1 MLRIV
6 GFFFKSSWNKIVVAS
21 IASAVSAG
29 LNIFNIKLLNDL
41 IRHADQNPFIILGQ
55 IVGLVTVSGLI
66 TYFVGKDI
74 TRHFEIKIADY
85 RRELA
90 NRVVKT
96 DFSKT
101 EKKLDRL
108 VAVLLFEISTI
119 GGFGKLIPQAFVAIF
134 QLAAVLFYLATIS
147 WQLTLLVLVIL
158 VVVTIINVI
167 TLPIFKAIENEL
179 SKTRFRLHFALGR
192 MERGFKDLIM
202 NRKHSTFYASH
213 SIDKPSREAS
223 MLSFKLYVV
232 RTKIDT
238 VVNALV
244 IVGFGAAL
252 IFTIYYLKIE
262 QTDLIRYL
270 TFFLF
275 IIPSMAMIANFFK
288 QVKNVE
294 NALIQIQAFDV
305 DIKSATMSVDEQIPF
320 EPGSRK
326 SIISLEDVT
335 FFYGENDVNFK
346 LGPITL
352 DIIENEVLIINGGNG
367 SGKSTLLKLFTGLY
381 APKTGR
387 LLFQG
392 APITENNANSFRSYF
407 ASYFTDT
414 PVFDDLR
421 YIQTEMVQD
430 KGQELIEML
439 ELQGKVSFDE
449 NDGISDTKMS
459 HGQKGRLS
467 LLRSLLEDK
476 MIYFFDEWAANQDP
490 HFKRKFYK
498 EIIPELKNAGKTVI
512 LISHDDQYFDSGDRI
527 LTLENGSAKT
537 KQG

>member
-6 GFFFKSSWNKIVVAS
+6 GFFFKSSWHKIIVAS

-29 LNIFNIKLLNDL
+29 LNILNIKLLNDL
-41 IRHADQNPFIILGQ
+41 IRNTGSDPFVILGQ
-55 IVGLVTVSGLI
+55 IVLLVTASALI

-74 TRHFEIKIADY
+74 TKHFEIKIADY

-90 NRVVKT
+90 NRVVRT
-96 DFSKT
+96 DFNKT

-119 GGFGKLIPQAFVAIF
+119 GGFGKLIPQAFMALF
-134 QLAAVLFYLATIS
+134 QLVAVLFYLATIS
-147 WQLTLLVLVIL
+147 WQLTLLVLAIL
-158 VVVTIINVI
+158 VVVTIVNVL

-179 SKTRFRLHFALGR
+179 SHTRFRLHFALGR

-202 NRKHSTFYASH
+202 NRVHSTFYASH
-213 SIDKPSREAS
+213 AIDKPSREAS
-223 MLSFKLYVV
+223 MLGFKLYVV

-244 IVGFGAAL
+244 IVGFASAL

-294 NALIQIQAFDV
+294 NALTQIQEFDV
-305 DIKSATMSVDEQIPF
+305 DIKNSAMKMDEEIPF
-320 EPGSRK
+320 HANSSIP
-326 SIISLEDVT
+326 IISLEDAT
-335 FFYGENDVNFK
+335 FYYGENDANFK
-346 LGPITL
+346 IGPIKM
-352 DIIENEVLIINGGNG
+352 DIHANEILIINGGNG
-367 SGKSTLLKLFTGLY
+367 SGKSTLLKLITGLY
-381 APKTGR
+381 SPKTGK

-392 APITENNANSFRSYF
+392 APISESNVNSFRSHF
-407 ASYFTDT
+407 SSYFTDT

-421 YIQTEMVQD
+421 YIKTDMV
-430 KGQELIEML
+430 KERGQELIEML
-439 ELQGKVSFDE
+439 ELQGKVTFDE
-449 NDGISDTKMS
+449 KDGITDTKMS

-490 HFKRKFYK
+490 HFKKKFYK
-498 EIIPELKNAGKTVI
+498 EIIPELKKAGKTVI
-512 LISHDDQYFDSGDRI
+512 LISHDDQYFDTGDRI
-527 LTLENGSAKT
+527 LTLENGSVKSKT
-537 KQG
+537 